1 MIDCYDTDK
10 ELLEQKVTEMI
21 NKSEDY
27 IRQLEDGDTGRIA
40 DSNEQIFVRFY
51 VTGKTI
57 AIDEVQEQVYVV

>member
-1 MIDCYDTDK
+1 MIDCHVTDK
-10 ELLEQKVTEMI
+10 KILEQKVTEII
-21 NKSEDY
+21 NKNEDY